1 MSLPELCIRR
11 PVFAT
16 VLSLILVLVGFMAYS
31 RLTIRE
37 YPNIDEPQV
46 SVNTSYQGA
55 SAEIIESQ
63 VTQVL
68 EGSLAGVEGID
79 TIESSSRAES
89 SRITIRFRPGVSV
102 DTAASDVRDRVSRV
116 RRSLPDDIS
125 EPTIAKVEA
134 DAQPIIFL
142 IVRSTRLDALA
153 LTDFVDRFVIDRF
166 KTLNGVADVSLNGE
180 RRYAMR
186 IWIDHAKLAG
196 LGLTV
201 QDVENAISN
210 QNAEIPAGRIESN
223 EREFTVLSR
232 TSLGTATEF
241 SNVMLKSAGGL
252 QVKLG
257 DVAIVELATA
267 DVRRES
273 RYGGETAISIGIIKQ
288 AVANPLDV
296 ATAVQ
301 SALPRINQSLP
312 DGTSVEIGFDSTI
325 FIEQSI
331 RNVFITIMEAVV
343 LVTLIILVFL
353 HSFRAALI
361 PVVTIP
367 VSLIATFALM
377 YVTGLTINTLT
388 LLAFVLAIGLVV
400 DDAIVMLENIYR
412 NIEKGMK
419 PFAAA
424 IKGAR
429 EIGFAIVAM
438 TLTLAAVYAPIA
450 FTPGRTGR
458 LFLEFAITLAGA
470 VVVSG
475 FVALSL
481 TPMMSSV
488 LLKHQDKSNVVVRAI
503 ERALGALENGYRRS
517 LQNVVAWRWSV
528 MGVALLVAVAG
539 GYVFTQLR
547 SELSPTEDRGTVTV
561 QASAPEGSSYAFTS
575 RYAGDIEK
583 ILQEVPELRS
593 YLMIVGAGEVT
604 RVLSFAR
611 MKDWSEREA
620 SQQSVVQRISPKLR
634 AIPGLQASAS
644 NPPSLGGRGFGKPF
658 QFVLQSSS
666 SYEEINSVARKL
678 IAALEDNP
686 GFADLDTDL
695 RLNKPQIEVSIDRE
709 RAADAGLDISVIGR
723 TLETLL
729 SGRNVTR
736 FEIDGEQYDV
746 TVALPLADRSSPDIL
761 SQIYVRSSRGVMIQ
775 LASVV
780 SVKEAVAPRELKRFN
795 QLRAVTIEANLAPGF
810 ALGDAIS
817 AVSVAARDVLPDN
830 VVSDLTGQ
838 SREFRDSSSNLAF
851 IFLLALA
858 FIYLVLAAQFESFR
872 DPVMIMLSVPLSITG
887 ALLALWLTGGTLN
900 VYSQIGLVTLI
911 GLITKH
917 GILIVE
923 FGNRLQEQGRDRSA
937 AVVDAAVLRLR
948 PILMTTAAMVLGA
961 VPLVLA
967 SGAGAESRVQIGWVI
982 VGGMS
987 FGTLLT
993 LYVVPSVYAIMGRR
1007 HVAEASSPADPQQ
1020 AGRPQAGEVK
1030 LAAE

>member
-16 VLSLILVLVGFMAYS
+16 VLSLILILIGLMAFS

-46 SVNTSYQGA
+46 SVNTGYAGA

-68 EGSLAGVEGID
+68 EGSLAGIEGID

-89 SRITIRFRPGVSV
+89 SRITIRFRAGVSV

-116 RRSLPDDIS
+116 RRSLPDDIT

-142 IVRSTRLDALA
+142 IVRSTSLDALA
-153 LTDFVDRFVIDRF
+153 LTDYVDRFVIDRF
-166 KTLNGVADVSLNGE
+166 KNLDGVADVSLNGE

-186 IWIDHAKLAG
+186 IWIDQAKLAG

-201 QDVENAISN
+201 QDVENAIRA
-210 QNAEIPAGRIESN
+210 QNAEIPAGRIESAD
-223 EREFTVLSR
+223 REFTVLSR
-232 TSLGTATEF
+232 TALGTAEEF
-241 SNVMLKSAGGL
+241 ARVKLKNAGGL
-252 QVKLG
+252 QVVLG
-257 DVAIVELATA
+257 DVARVELATA

-273 RYGGETAISIGIIKQ
+273 RYEGETAISIGIIKQ

-296 ATAVQ
+296 ANAINTV
-301 SALPRINQSLP
+301 LPRINESLP
-312 DGTSVEIGFDSTI
+312 EGTSVEIGFDSTV
-325 FIEQSI
+325 FIDRSI
-331 RNVFITIMEAVV
+331 NNVFITIVEAVV

-353 HSFRAALI
+353 HSFRAAII

-367 VSLIATFALM
+367 VSLIAGFMLM
-377 YVTGLTINTLT
+377 YLSGLSVNTLT
-388 LLAFVLAIGLVV
+388 LLALVLAIGLVV

-412 NIEKGMK
+412 YIEEGME
-419 PFAAA
+419 PFDAA

-429 EIGFAIVAM
+429 EIGFAIIAM

-458 LFLEFAITLAGA
+458 LFLEFAVTLAGA

-481 TPMMSSV
+481 TPMMCSK
-488 LLKHQDKSNVVVRAI
+488 LLKHNHKPNILVRGI
-503 ERALGALENGYRRS
+503 ERALALLELGYRKS
-517 LQNVVAWRWSV
+517 LNAVVAFRWV
-528 MGVALLVAVAG
+528 VLVVAFGVAGLGAYL
-539 GYVFTQLR
+539 FTQIK
-547 SELSPTEDRGTVTV
+547 SELSPTEDRGTVSI
-561 QASAPEGSSYAFTS
+561 QASAPEGASYAYTR
-575 RYAGDIEK
+575 RYASDIEQ
-583 ILQEVPELRS
+583 ILSGVPELRS
-593 YLMIVGAGEVT
+593 ALVIVGAGEAT
-604 RVLSFAR
+604 RILSFAR
-611 MKDWSEREA
+611 LKDWAEREK
-620 SQQSVVQRISPKLR
+620 SQQTIVQEISPKLR
-634 AIPGLQASAS
+634 GIAGVQAFAS
-644 NPPSLGGRGFGKPF
+644 NPASLGTRGFGKPF

-666 SYEEINSVARKL
+666 SYEDLNTVARRL
-678 IAALEDNP
+678 IEKLEDNP

-695 RLNKPQIEVSIDRE
+695 RLNKPQIEVQIDRA
-709 RAADAGLDISVIGR
+709 RAADAGLDVSVIGR
-723 TLETLL
+723 TLETLM

-746 TVALPLADRSSPDIL
+746 TVALPVESRSSPDIL
-761 SQIYVRSSRGVMIQ
+761 SQIYVRGSNDTMVQ
-775 LASVV
+775 LSSVV
-780 SVKEAVAPRELKRFN
+780 SYKEGVAPRELKRFN
-795 QLRAVTIEANLAPGF
+795 QLRAVTIEANLTPGF
-810 ALGDAIS
+810 ALGDAIT
-817 AVSVAARDVLPDN
+817 AINAAASDVLPDN

-838 SREFRDSSSNLAF
+838 AREFRDSSSNLAF

-887 ALLALWLTGGTLN
+887 ALAALWWTGGTLN

-923 FGNRLQEQGRDRSA
+923 FGNRLQDKGSDRRT
-937 AVVDAAVLRLR
+937 AVVNAAVLRLR

-961 VPLVLA
+961 LPLVLA
-967 SGAGAESRVQIGWVI
+967 TGAGAESRIQIGWVI
-982 VGGMS
+982 VGGMT

-993 LYVVPSVYAIMGRR
+993 LYVVPSVYAIMGRKVG
-1007 HVAEASSPADPQQ
+1007 HVSASELEAAAQAEPKAI
-1020 AGRPQAGEVK
+1020 K

>member
-11 PVFAT
+11 PVFAS
-16 VLSLILVLVGFMAYS
+16 VLSLVLVLVGLMAYS

-46 SVNTSYQGA
+46 SVSTAYSGA

-68 EGSLAGVEGID
+68 EGSLAGIEGID

-134 DAQPIIFL
+134 DAQPIIFM
-142 IVRSTRLDALA
+142 IVRSSKMDALA
-153 LTDFVDRFVIDRF
+153 LTDFVDRFVVDRF
-166 KTLNGVADVSLNGE
+166 KNLNGVADVSLNGE
-180 RRYAMR
+180 RTYAMR

-201 QDVENAISN
+201 QDVENAIRN
-210 QNAEIPAGRIESN
+210 QNAEIPAGRIEST

-232 TSLGTATEF
+232 TSLGTPGEF
-241 SNVMLKSAGGL
+241 ANVILKSAGGL

-257 DVAIVELATA
+257 DVATVELATA

-273 RYGGETAISIGIIKQ
+273 RYNGETSISIGIVKQ

-296 ATAVQ
+296 ATAV
-301 SALPRINQSLP
+301 SAALPRINQSLP
-312 DGTSVEIGFDSTI
+312 EGTSVEIGFDSTV
-325 FIEQSI
+325 FIAQSI
-331 RNVFITIMEAVV
+331 NNVFRTIIEAVV

-353 HSFRAALI
+353 HSFRAAFI

-367 VSLIATFALM
+367 VSLVATFALM
-377 YVTGLTINTLT
+377 YLAGLTINTLT

-412 NIEKGMK
+412 NIEEGME
-419 PFAAA
+419 PFAAS

-429 EIGFAIVAM
+429 EIGFAIIAM

-481 TPMMSSV
+481 TPMLSSK
-488 LLKHQDKSNVVVRAI
+488 LLRHQKKSNLVVRGI
-503 ERALGALENGYRRS
+503 EGVLGGLENAYRRS
-517 LQNVVAWRWSV
+517 LRNVISVRWIV
-528 MGVALLVAVAG
+528 MLIAVLVAGAG
-539 GYVFTQLR
+539 GFLFTQLK
-547 SELSPTEDRGTVTV
+547 SELSPTEDRGTVMV
-561 QASAPEGSSYAFTS
+561 SASAPEGSSYAYTR
-575 RYAGDIEK
+575 RYADDIEK
-583 ILQEVPELRS
+583 ILQSAPELKS
-593 YLMIVGAGEVT
+593 YLMIVGAGEAT
-604 RVLSFAR
+604 RIMSFAR
-611 MKDWSEREA
+611 MQDWSAREA
-620 SQQSVVQRISPKLR
+620 SQQDVVQRISPKLR
-634 AIPGLQASAS
+634 AIPGVQASAS

-666 SYEEINSVARKL
+666 SYEDLNGVARKL
-678 IAALEDNP
+678 IAAIEDNP
-686 GFADLDTDL
+686 GFVDLDTDL
-695 RLNKPQIEVSIDRE
+695 RLNKPQIEVNIDRE

-736 FEIDGEQYDV
+736 FEIDGQQYDV
-746 TVALPLADRSSPDIL
+746 TVALPLTDRSSPDIL
-761 SQIYVRSSRGVMIQ
+761 SQIYVRSSAGNMVQ
-775 LASVV
+775 LSSVV
-780 SVKEAVAPRELKRFN
+780 SFKETVAPRELKRFN
-795 QLRAVTIEANLAPGF
+795 QLRSVTVEANLAPGF
-810 ALGDAIS
+810 ALGDAIT
-817 AVSVAARDVLPDN
+817 AINAAATTVLPDN

-838 SREFRDSSSNLAF
+838 AREFRDSSSNLAF

-887 ALLALWLTGGTLN
+887 ALLALWLSGGTLN

-923 FGNRLQEQGRDRSA
+923 FGNRLQEQGQERSA

-961 VPLVLA
+961 LPLVLA
-967 SGAGAESRVQIGWVI
+967 EGAGAESRMQIGWVI

-993 LYVVPSVYAIMGRR
+993 LFVVPSVYAIMGRR
-1007 HVAEASSPADPQQ
+1007 PGELGVAETEQPKSHVTPA
-1020 AGRPQAGEVK
+1020 K

>member
-1 MSLPELCIRR
+1 MSLSELCIRR

-16 VLSLILVLVGFMAYS
+16 VLSLVLVLVGVMAYT

-46 SVNTSYQGA
+46 SVSTTYSGA
-55 SAEIIESQ
+55 SADIIESQ

-68 EGSLAGVEGID
+68 EGSLAGIEGID

-89 SRITIRFRPGVSV
+89 SRITIRFRTGISV

-116 RRSLPDDIS
+116 RRALPDEIT

-142 IVRSTRLDALA
+142 IVKSTRMDALA
-153 LTDFVDRFVIDRF
+153 LTDFVDRFVVDRF
-166 KTLNGVADVSLNGE
+166 KNLNGVADVSLNGE

-186 IWIDHAKLAG
+186 VWIDQAKLAG

-201 QDVENAISN
+201 QDVENAIRN
-210 QNAEIPAGRIESN
+210 QNAEIPAGRIESA

-241 SNVMLKSAGGL
+241 SGIILKTAGGL
-252 QVKLG
+252 QVTLG
-257 DVAIVELATA
+257 DVARVELATA

-273 RYGGETAISIGIIKQ
+273 RYNGETSISIGIVKQ

-296 ATAVQ
+296 ATAVS

-312 DGTSVEIGFDSTI
+312 EGTSVEIGFDSTV
-325 FIEQSI
+325 FIDQSI
-331 RNVFITIMEAVV
+331 RNVFQTIV

-353 HSFRAALI
+353 HSFRAAFI

-367 VSLIATFALM
+367 VSLVATFALM
-377 YVTGLTINTLT
+377 YVAGLTINTLT

-412 NIEKGMK
+412 NIEEGME

-475 FVALSL
+475 FVALTL
-481 TPMMSSV
+481 TPMMSS
-488 LLKHQDKSNVVVRAI
+488 LLLRHQKKSNVVVRVI
-503 ERALGALENGYRRS
+503 ERALAAMENGYRRS
-517 LQNVVAWRWSV
+517 LQAVVNVRWLV
-528 MGVALLVAVAG
+528 MGLALAVAACG
-539 GYVFTQLR
+539 AFLFTQIK
-547 SELSPTEDRGTVTV
+547 SELSPTEDRGTVMV
-561 QASAPEGSSYAFTS
+561 SANAPEGSSYAYTS
-575 RYAGDIEK
+575 RYADDIEK
-583 ILQEVPELRS
+583 ILKDVPELRS

-604 RVLSFAR
+604 RVMSFAR
-611 MKDWSEREA
+611 MQDWSARES
-620 SQQSVVQRISPKLR
+620 SQQTVVQRISPKLR
-634 AIPGLQASAS
+634 AIPGVQASAS

-666 SYEEINSVARKL
+666 SYEDLDAVARKL
-678 IAALEDNP
+678 IAQLEGNA

-729 SGRNVTR
+729 SGRNVTS

-761 SQIYVRSSRGVMIQ
+761 SQIYVRSASNVMVQ
-775 LASVV
+775 LSSVV
-780 SVKEAVAPRELKRFN
+780 KFKETVAPRELKRFN

-810 ALGDAIS
+810 TLGEAI
-817 AVSVAARDVLPDN
+817 AAINAAATDVLPDN

-838 SREFRDSSSNLAF
+838 AREFRDSSSNLAF

-872 DPVMIMLSVPLSITG
+872 DPLMIMLSVPLSITG
-887 ALLALWLTGGTLN
+887 ALLALWLSGGTLN

-923 FGNRLQEQGRDRSA
+923 FGNRRQEQGLDRRA
-937 AVVDAAVLRLR
+937 AVIEAAVLRLR

-961 VPLVLA
+961 VPLVIA
-967 SGAGAESRVQIGWVI
+967 HGAGAESRMQIGWVI
-982 VGGMS
+982 VGGMT

-993 LYVVPSVYAIMGRR
+993 LYVVPSVYAIMGKK
-1007 HVAEASSPADPQQ
+1007 HVPKDELPAQQTALAPAE
-1020 AGRPQAGEVK
+1020 
-1030 LAAE
+1030 

>member
-1 MSLPELCIRR
+1 
-11 PVFAT
+11 
-16 VLSLILVLVGFMAYS
+16 
-31 RLTIRE
+31 LTIRE

-46 SVNTSYQGA
+46 SVSTGYAGA

-68 EGSLAGVEGID
+68 EGSLAGIEGID

-89 SRITIRFRPGVSV
+89 SRITIRFRPGISV

-142 IVRSTRLDALA
+142 IVKSTRMDALA

-166 KTLNGVADVSLNGE
+166 KNLNGVADVSLNGE

-201 QDVENAISN
+201 QDVETAIRN
-210 QNAEIPAGRIESN
+210 QNAEIPAGRIESSD
-223 EREFTVLSR
+223 REFTVLSR
-232 TSLGTATEF
+232 TSLGTAAEF
-241 SNVMLKSAGGL
+241 SNVILKSAGGL

-257 DVAIVELATA
+257 DVARVELATA

-273 RYGGETAISIGIIKQ
+273 RYDGDTAISIGIVKQ

-296 ATAVQ
+296 ATAVAA
-301 SALPRINQSLP
+301 ALPRVNQALP
-312 DGTSVEIGFDSTI
+312 EGTSVEIGFDSTV
-325 FIEQSI
+325 FIDQSI
-331 RNVFITIMEAVV
+331 KNVFQTIIEAVV

-353 HSFRAALI
+353 HSFRAAFI

-367 VSLIATFALM
+367 VSLVATFAIM
-377 YVTGLTINTLT
+377 YLAGLTINTLT

-412 NIEKGMK
+412 NIEDGME
-419 PFAAA
+419 PFAAS

-429 EIGFAIVAM
+429 EIGFAIIAM

-475 FVALSL
+475 FIALSL
-481 TPMMSSV
+481 TPMLSSK
-488 LLKHQDKSNVVVRAI
+488 LLKHQEKSNIVVRVI
-503 ERALGALENGYRRS
+503 ERALAGLERGYRNS
-517 LQNVVAWRWSV
+517 LQFVVSLRWVV
-528 MGVALLVAVAG
+528 MGVALLVAILG
-539 GYVFTQLR
+539 GYLFTQIK
-547 SELSPTEDRGTVTV
+547 SELSPTEDRGTVMV

-575 RYAGDIEK
+575 RYANDIEK
-583 ILQEVPELRS
+583 ILQDVPELQS

-604 RVLSFAR
+604 RIMSFAR
-611 MKDWSEREA
+611 MKDWSAREA
-620 SQQSVVQRISPKLR
+620 SQQAVVQRISPKLR
-634 AIPGLQASAS
+634 AIPGVQASAS

-666 SYEEINSVARKL
+666 SYEDLNGVARKL
-678 IAALEDNP
+678 IGALEGNP

-695 RLNKPQIEVSIDRE
+695 RLNKPQIEIQIDRE

-729 SGRNVTR
+729 SGRNVTS

-746 TVALPLADRSSPDIL
+746 TVALPLADRSSPEIL
-761 SQIYVRSSRGVMIQ
+761 SQIYVKSTSGVMVQ
-775 LASVV
+775 LSSVV
-780 SVKEAVAPRELKRFN
+780 NFKETVAPRELKRFN
-795 QLRAVTIEANLAPGF
+795 QLRSVTIEANLTPGF
-810 ALGDAIS
+810 ALGDAIT
-817 AVSVAARDVLPDN
+817 AINAAAADVLPDN
-830 VVSDLTGQ
+830 VISDLTGQ
-838 SREFRDSSSNLAF
+838 AREFRDSSSNLAF

-872 DPVMIMLSVPLSITG
+872 DPVMIMISVPLSITG

-923 FGNRLQEQGRDRSA
+923 FGNRMQEKGLERSA
-937 AVVDAAVLRLR
+937 AVIDAAVLRLR

-961 VPLVLA
+961 VPLVVA
-967 SGAGAESRVQIGWVI
+967 HGAGAESRMQIGWVI
-982 VGGMS
+982 VGGMT

-993 LYVVPSVYAIMGRR
+993 LYVVPSVYAIMGRQ
-1007 HVAEASSPADPQQ
+1007 HVGEPQAHVDPVELKASPA
-1020 AGRPQAGEVK
+1020 K